1 MMVAA
6 KQRPM
11 KNLTTAKVSSDRNT
25 QLVND
30 RFEPALD
37 VRKVETVWG
46 GGLGSEAML
55 SEGVD
60 DIEQEVT
67 HFLERLY

>member
-37 VRKVETVWG
+37 VRKVETVWV
-46 GGLGSEAML
+46 GGLGSEARL

-60 DIEQEVT
+60 DIEQEVAN
-67 HFLERLY
+67 FLERL